1 MIGSTQKC
9 LNVKAFLT
17 SKDVPCI
24 FIFLFCQLVFVSNV
38 IIFVLLMN
46 DTHWLLHA
54 FKLNGLELKNNYKK
68 RRLLY
73 RVGPLEPSSY
83 S

>member
-1 MIGSTQKC
+1 MIGLTPKC

-24 FIFLFCQLVFVSNV
+24 FIFLFCQLVFVSYV
-38 IIFVLLMN
+38 IIFVLLMK

-54 FKLNGLELKNNYKK
+54 LKLRDKE
-68 RRLLY
+68 
-73 RVGPLEPSSY
+73 
-83 S
+83 

>member
-1 MIGSTQKC
+1 MIGLTPKC

-24 FIFLFCQLVFVSNV
+24 FIFLFCQLVFVSYV
-38 IIFVLLMN
+38 IIFVLFMK

-54 FKLNGLELKNNYKK
+54 LKLRDKE
-68 RRLLY
+68 
-73 RVGPLEPSSY
+73 
-83 S
+83 